1 MNKLFSFLIILS
13 ILFLFACGSNE
24 KKDEKESDDKISNQ
38 ENNSGVEKDKKKEN
52 QEEGDE
58 EDDNGNDFMKGMK
71 NFTDMMKEGS
81 KVETVDFRKLKELLP
96 EELDGMNRTSASGE
110 KTNSF
115 GVKVSQSEGNYKS
128 EDGQQSIKITIID
141 LGSMKG
147 LTGMALFAWTMA
159 DIDKETEDG
168 YEKTTE
174 FKGYK
179 AFEKYNTT
187 DKNGDL
193 EVIVGDRFMVKG
205 EGWGVD
211 MDAIHNAVGEVDLGA
226 LEGMK
231 NEGKDN
237 S

>member
-1 MNKLFSFLIILS
+1 MNKLISFLIVFS
-13 ILFLFACGSNE
+13 ILILFGCGSNE
-24 KKDEKESDDKISNQ
+24 SKNDQKSGDQTMNQGDQTNKNEDKDDEDKSDN
-38 ENNSGVEKDKKKEN
+38 
-52 QEEGDE
+52 
-58 EDDNGNDFMKGMK
+58 DNDYMKGMK
-71 NFTDMMKEGS
+71 NFTDMMKKGS
-81 KVETVDFRKLKELLP
+81 KVEAIDFRKLKELLP
-96 EELDGMNRTSASGE
+96 EELDGMIRTNAKGE
-110 KTNSF
+110 KTNAM
-115 GVKVSQSEGNYKS
+115 GVNISQSEGKYET
-128 EDGQQSIKITIID
+128 EDGKQNIKISIID
-141 LGSMKG
+141 FGSMKG

-159 DIDKETEDG
+159 DIDKETDDG

-187 DKNGDL
+187 NKSGDL
-193 EVIVGDRFMVKG
+193 EVLVGERFMVKG

-211 MDAIHNAVGEVDLGA
+211 MDAIHDALGEIDLGT

>member
-1 MNKLFSFLIILS
+1 MNKLISFLTILS
-13 ILFLFACGSNE
+13 ILFLFGCGSNE
-24 KKDEKESDDKISNQ
+24 KQNNQKSGDQVSNQ
-38 ENNSGVEKDKKKEN
+38 DDNSGVDEDEK
-52 QEEGDE
+52 Q
-58 EDDNGNDFMKGMK
+58 DNGKEDENDFMKGMK
-71 NFTDMMKEGS
+71 NFTDMMKQGS

-115 GVKVSQSEGNYKS
+115 GIKVSQSEGKYKS
-128 EDGQQSIKITIID
+128 EDGEQNIKITIID

-159 DIDKETEDG
+159 EIDKETEDG

-179 AFEKYNTT
+179 AFEKYNTKN
-187 DKNGDL
+187 KNGDL

-205 EGWGVD
+205 EGWGIN
-211 MDAIHNAVGEVDLGA
+211 MDDIHNALSLIDFSS
-226 LEGMK
+226 LESMK
-231 NEGKDN
+231 NEGKKD

>member
-1 MNKLFSFLIILS
+1 MNKLISLLAVFSVLIFFS
-13 ILFLFACGSNE
+13 CSSNE
-24 KKDEKESDDKISNQ
+24 KKDEQKSGDQVSKQD
-38 ENNSGVEKDKKKEN
+38 ENTETDKDKKKDNEN
-52 QEEGDE
+52 DGDK
-58 EDDNGNDFMKGMK
+58 DDNDFIQGMK
-71 NFTDMMKEGS
+71 NFTDMMKKGS

-96 EELDGMNRTSASGE
+96 EELDGMKRTGASGE

-115 GVKVSQSEGNYKS
+115 GIKVSQSEGNYKS
-128 EDGQQSIKITIID
+128 EDGQQNIKITITD

-159 DIDKETEDG
+159 DIDKETDDG

-193 EVIVGDRFMVKG
+193 EIIVGDRFMVKG

-211 MDAIHNAVGEVDLGA
+211 MDAIHNALGAIDLGA
-226 LEGMK
+226 LESMK

>member
-1 MNKLFSFLIILS
+1 MNKLISFLTILS
-13 ILFLFACGSNE
+13 ILFLFGCGSNE
-24 KKDEKESDDKISNQ
+24 KQNNQKSGDQVSNQ
-38 ENNSGVEKDKKKEN
+38 DDNSGVDEDEK
-52 QEEGDE
+52 Q
-58 EDDNGNDFMKGMK
+58 DNGKEDENDFMKGMK
-71 NFTDMMKEGS
+71 NFTDMMKQGS

-115 GVKVSQSEGNYKS
+115 GIKVSQSEGKYKS
-128 EDGQQSIKITIID
+128 EDGEQNIKITIID

-159 DIDKETEDG
+159 EIDKETEDG

-179 AFEKYNTT
+179 AFEKYNTKN
-187 DKNGDL
+187 KNGDL
-193 EVIVGDRFMVKG
+193 EVLVGDRFMVKG

-211 MDAIHNAVGEVDLGA
+211 MDEIHNALGLIDFGS
-226 LEGMK
+226 LESMK
-231 NEGKDN
+231 NEGKKD

>member
-1 MNKLFSFLIILS
+1 MNKLISFLTILS
-13 ILFLFACGSNE
+13 ILFLFGCGSNE
-24 KKDEKESDDKISNQ
+24 KQNNQKSGDQVSNQDDNPGVDEDEKQ
-38 ENNSGVEKDKKKEN
+38 
-52 QEEGDE
+52 
-58 EDDNGNDFMKGMK
+58 DNGKEDENDFMKGMK
-71 NFTDMMKEGS
+71 NFTDMMKQGS

-115 GVKVSQSEGNYKS
+115 GIKDSQSEGKYKS
-128 EDGQQSIKITIID
+128 EDGEQNIKITIID

-159 DIDKETEDG
+159 EIDKETEDG

-179 AFEKYNTT
+179 AFEKYNTKN
-187 DKNGDL
+187 KNGDL

-211 MDAIHNAVGEVDLGA
+211 MDDIHNALSLIDFSS
-226 LEGMK
+226 LESMK
-231 NEGKDN
+231 NEGKKD

>member
-1 MNKLFSFLIILS
+1 
-13 ILFLFACGSNE
+13 
-24 KKDEKESDDKISNQ
+24 
-38 ENNSGVEKDKKKEN
+38 
-52 QEEGDE
+52 
-58 EDDNGNDFMKGMK
+58 
-71 NFTDMMKEGS
+71 
-81 KVETVDFRKLKELLP
+81 LKELLP

-115 GVKVSQSEGNYKS
+115 GIKVSQSEGKYKS
-128 EDGQQSIKITIID
+128 EDGEQNIKITIID

-159 DIDKETEDG
+159 EIDKETEDG

-179 AFEKYNTT
+179 AFEKYNTKN
-187 DKNGDL
+187 KNGDL

-211 MDAIHNAVGEVDLGA
+211 MDDIHNALSLIDFSS
-226 LEGMK
+226 LESMK
-231 NEGKDN
+231 NEGKKD

>member
-1 MNKLFSFLIILS
+1 MNKLISFFTILS
-13 ILFLFACGSNE
+13 IFFFFGCSSNE
-24 KKDEKESDDKISNQ
+24 KQDNQKSEDQISNQ
-38 ENNSGVEKDKKKEN
+38 DDNSRVDEDKKQDNEKE
-52 QEEGDE
+52 DE
-58 EDDNGNDFMKGMK
+58 ENDGNDFMKGMK
-71 NFTDMMKEGS
+71 NFTDMMKQGS

-96 EELDGMNRTSASGE
+96 EELDDMKRTGASGE

-115 GVKVSQSEGNYKS
+115 GVKVSQTEGKYKS
-128 EDGQQSIKITIID
+128 EDGQQNIKITIID

-159 DIDKETEDG
+159 DIDKETEDE

-179 AFEKYNTT
+179 AFEKYNS
-187 DKNGDL
+187 KNKSGDL
-193 EVIVGDRFMVKG
+193 EVLVGDRFMVKG

-211 MDAIHNAVGEVDLGA
+211 MEDIHNALDLVDFSS

-231 NEGKDN
+231 NEGKKE

>member
-1 MNKLFSFLIILS
+1 MNKLISFLTILS
-13 ILFLFACGSNE
+13 ILFLFGCGSNE
-24 KKDEKESDDKISNQ
+24 KQDNQKSGDQVSNQDDKSGVNEDEKQ
-38 ENNSGVEKDKKKEN
+38 
-52 QEEGDE
+52 
-58 EDDNGNDFMKGMK
+58 DNGKEDENDFMKGMK
-71 NFTDMMKEGS
+71 NFTDMMKQGS

-96 EELDGMNRTSASGE
+96 EELNGMNRTSASGE

-115 GVKVSQSEGNYKS
+115 GIKVSQSEGKYKS
-128 EDGQQSIKITIID
+128 EDGEQNIKITIID

-159 DIDKETEDG
+159 EIDKETEDG

-179 AFEKYNTT
+179 AFEKYNTKN
-187 DKNGDL
+187 KNGDL
-193 EVIVGDRFMVKG
+193 EVLVGDRFMVKG

-211 MDAIHNAVGEVDLGA
+211 MDEIHNALGLIDFGS
-226 LEGMK
+226 LESMK
-231 NEGKDN
+231 NEGKKD

>member
-1 MNKLFSFLIILS
+1 MNKLISFLTILS
-13 ILFLFACGSNE
+13 ILFLFGCGSNE
-24 KKDEKESDDKISNQ
+24 KQNNQKSGDQVSNQ
-38 ENNSGVEKDKKKEN
+38 DDNSGVDEDEK
-52 QEEGDE
+52 Q
-58 EDDNGNDFMKGMK
+58 DNGKEDENDFMKGMK
-71 NFTDMMKEGS
+71 NFTDMMKQGS

-115 GVKVSQSEGNYKS
+115 GIKVSQSEGKYKS
-128 EDGQQSIKITIID
+128 EDGEQNIKITIID

-159 DIDKETEDG
+159 EIDKETEDG

-179 AFEKYNTT
+179 AFEKYNTKN
-187 DKNGDL
+187 KNGDL

-211 MDAIHNAVGEVDLGA
+211 MDDIHNALSLIDFSS
-226 LEGMK
+226 LESMK
-231 NEGKDN
+231 NEGKKD

>member
-1 MNKLFSFLIILS
+1 MNKLISFLTILS
-13 ILFLFACGSNE
+13 ILFLFGCGSNE
-24 KKDEKESDDKISNQ
+24 KQDNQKSGDQVSNQDDKSGVNEDEKQ
-38 ENNSGVEKDKKKEN
+38 
-52 QEEGDE
+52 
-58 EDDNGNDFMKGMK
+58 DNGKEDENDFMKGMK
-71 NFTDMMKEGS
+71 NFTDMMKQGS

-115 GVKVSQSEGNYKS
+115 GIKVSQSEGKYKS
-128 EDGQQSIKITIID
+128 EDGEQNIKITIID

-159 DIDKETEDG
+159 EIDKETEDG

-179 AFEKYNTT
+179 AFEKYNTKN
-187 DKNGDL
+187 KNGDL
-193 EVIVGDRFMVKG
+193 EVLVGDRFMVKG

-211 MDAIHNAVGEVDLGA
+211 MDEIHNALGLIDFGS
-226 LEGMK
+226 LESMK
-231 NEGKDN
+231 NEGKKD

>member
-1 MNKLFSFLIILS
+1 MYKLISFLIILS
-13 ILFLFACGSNE
+13 ILVLFACGSNE
-24 KKDEKESDDKISNQ
+24 KNEQKSGDKVSNQ
-38 ENNSGVEKDKKKEN
+38 DNNSEVDNDKKKEN
-52 QEEGDE
+52 DKESDK
-58 EDDNGNDFMKGMK
+58 EDDDGNDFMKGMK
-71 NFTDMMKEGS
+71 DFTDMMKKGS

-96 EELDGMNRTSASGE
+96 EELDGMKRTGASGE

-115 GVKVSQSEGNYKS
+115 GIKVSQSEGNYKS
-128 EDGQQSIKITIID
+128 EDGQQSINITIID

-187 DKNGDL
+187 DKNGEL

>member
-1 MNKLFSFLIILS
+1 
-13 ILFLFACGSNE
+13 
-24 KKDEKESDDKISNQ
+24 
-38 ENNSGVEKDKKKEN
+38 
-52 QEEGDE
+52 
-58 EDDNGNDFMKGMK
+58 MKGMED
-71 NFTDMMKEGS
+71 FTDMMKNGS

-96 EELDGMNRTSASGE
+96 EELDGMERKGASGE

-115 GVKVSQSEGNYKS
+115 GIKVSQSEGNYKS

-174 FKGYK
+174 FKGHK

-211 MDAIHNAVGEVDLGA
+211 MDAIHNAVGSVDLSV

-231 NEGKDN
+231 IEGKDN

>member
-1 MNKLFSFLIILS
+1 MNKLISFLTILS
-13 ILFLFACGSNE
+13 ILFLFGCGSNE
-24 KKDEKESDDKISNQ
+24 KQNNQKSGDQVSNQ
-38 ENNSGVEKDKKKEN
+38 DDNSGVDEDEK
-52 QEEGDE
+52 Q
-58 EDDNGNDFMKGMK
+58 DNGKEDENDFMKGMK
-71 NFTDMMKEGS
+71 NFTDMMKQGS

-96 EELDGMNRTSASGE
+96 EELNGMNRTSASGE

-115 GVKVSQSEGNYKS
+115 GIKVSQSEGKYKS
-128 EDGQQSIKITIID
+128 EDGEQNIKITIID

-159 DIDKETEDG
+159 EIDKETEDG

-179 AFEKYNTT
+179 AFEKYNTKN
-187 DKNGDL
+187 KNGDL

-205 EGWGVD
+205 EGWGIN
-211 MDAIHNAVGEVDLGA
+211 MDDIHNALSLIDFSS
-226 LEGMK
+226 LESMK
-231 NEGKDN
+231 NEGKKD

>member
-1 MNKLFSFLIILS
+1 MNKLISFLTILS
-13 ILFLFACGSNE
+13 ILFLFGCGSNE
-24 KKDEKESDDKISNQ
+24 KQDNQKSGDQVSNQDDKSGVNEDEKQ
-38 ENNSGVEKDKKKEN
+38 
-52 QEEGDE
+52 
-58 EDDNGNDFMKGMK
+58 DNGKEDENDFMKGMK
-71 NFTDMMKEGS
+71 NFTDMMKQGS

-96 EELDGMNRTSASGE
+96 EELNGMNRTSASGE

-115 GVKVSQSEGNYKS
+115 GIKVSQSEGKYKS
-128 EDGQQSIKITIID
+128 EDGEQNIKITIID

-159 DIDKETEDG
+159 EIDKETEDG

-179 AFEKYNTT
+179 AFEKYNTKN
-187 DKNGDL
+187 KNGDL

-211 MDAIHNAVGEVDLGA
+211 MDDVHNALSLIDFSS
-226 LEGMK
+226 LESMK
-231 NEGKDN
+231 NEGKKD

>member
-1 MNKLFSFLIILS
+1 MNKLISFLTILS
-13 ILFLFACGSNE
+13 ILFLFGCGSNE
-24 KKDEKESDDKISNQ
+24 KQNNQKSGDQVSNQDDNPGVDEDEKQ
-38 ENNSGVEKDKKKEN
+38 
-52 QEEGDE
+52 
-58 EDDNGNDFMKGMK
+58 DNGKEDENDFMKGMK
-71 NFTDMMKEGS
+71 NFTDMMKQGS

-115 GVKVSQSEGNYKS
+115 GIKVSQSEGKYKS
-128 EDGQQSIKITIID
+128 EDGEQNIKITIID

-159 DIDKETEDG
+159 EIDKETEDG

-179 AFEKYNTT
+179 AFEKYNTKN
-187 DKNGDL
+187 KNGDL

-211 MDAIHNAVGEVDLGA
+211 MDDIHNALSLIDFSS
-226 LEGMK
+226 LESMK
-231 NEGKDN
+231 NEGKKD

>member
-1 MNKLFSFLIILS
+1 MNKLISFLTILS
-13 ILFLFACGSNE
+13 ILFLFGCGSNE
-24 KKDEKESDDKISNQ
+24 KQNNQKSGDQVSNQDDNPGVDEDEKQ
-38 ENNSGVEKDKKKEN
+38 
-52 QEEGDE
+52 
-58 EDDNGNDFMKGMK
+58 DNGKEDENDFMKGMK
-71 NFTDMMKEGS
+71 NFTDMMKQGS

-115 GVKVSQSEGNYKS
+115 GIKVSQSEGKYKS
-128 EDGQQSIKITIID
+128 EDGEQNIKITIID

-159 DIDKETEDG
+159 EIDKEAEDG

-179 AFEKYNTT
+179 AFEKYNTKN
-187 DKNGDL
+187 KNGDL

-211 MDAIHNAVGEVDLGA
+211 MDDIHNALSLIDFSS
-226 LEGMK
+226 LESMK
-231 NEGKDN
+231 NEGKKD

>member
-1 MNKLFSFLIILS
+1 MNKLISFLTILS
-13 ILFLFACGSNE
+13 ILFLFGCGSNE
-24 KKDEKESDDKISNQ
+24 KQNNQKSGDQVSNQ
-38 ENNSGVEKDKKKEN
+38 DDNSGVDEDEK
-52 QEEGDE
+52 Q
-58 EDDNGNDFMKGMK
+58 DNGKEDENDFMKGMK
-71 NFTDMMKEGS
+71 NFTDMMKQGS

-115 GVKVSQSEGNYKS
+115 GIKVSQSEGKYKS
-128 EDGQQSIKITIID
+128 EDGEQNIKITIID

-159 DIDKETEDG
+159 EIDKETEDG

-179 AFEKYNTT
+179 SFEKYNTKN
-187 DKNGDL
+187 KNGDL

-211 MDAIHNAVGEVDLGA
+211 MDDIHNALSLIDFSS
-226 LEGMK
+226 LESMK
-231 NEGKDN
+231 NEGKKD

>member
-1 MNKLFSFLIILS
+1 MNKLISFLIIFS
-13 ILFLFACGSNE
+13 ILILFGCGGNDSKNDQKPDDQTMNQGDKPNE
-24 KKDEKESDDKISNQ
+24 DKDQKDRDDEDKSDD
-38 ENNSGVEKDKKKEN
+38 NNDY
-52 QEEGDE
+52 
-58 EDDNGNDFMKGMK
+58 MKGMK
-71 NFTDMMKEGS
+71 NFTDMMKQGS
-81 KVETVDFRKLKELLP
+81 KVESVDFRKLKELIP
-96 EELDGMNRTSASGE
+96 EELDGMKRTSAKGE

-115 GVKVSQSEGNYKS
+115 GIKVSQAEGDFKS
-128 EDGQQSIKITIID
+128 EDGQQNIKLTIID

-159 DIDKETEDG
+159 DIDKETDDG

-174 FKGYK
+174 FEGYK
-179 AFEKYNTT
+179 AFEKYNTSS
-187 DKNGDL
+187 NSGDL

-211 MDAIHNAVGEVDLGA
+211 MDAIHNAVRSIDLGS

-231 NEGKDN
+231 DEGKDN

>member
-1 MNKLFSFLIILS
+1 MYKLISFFIILS
-13 ILFLFACGSNE
+13 ILVLFACGSNE
-24 KKDEKESDDKISNQ
+24 KNEQKSGDKVSNQ
-38 ENNSGVEKDKKKEN
+38 DNNSEVDNDKKKEN
-52 QEEGDE
+52 DKESDK
-58 EDDNGNDFMKGMK
+58 EDDDGNDFMKGMK
-71 NFTDMMKEGS
+71 DFTDMMKKGS

-96 EELDGMNRTSASGE
+96 EELDGMKRTGASGE

-115 GVKVSQSEGNYKS
+115 GIKVSQSEGNYKS
-128 EDGQQSIKITIID
+128 EDGQQSINITIID

-168 YEKTTE
+168 YEKTME

-187 DKNGDL
+187 DKNGEL

-211 MDAIHNAVGEVDLGA
+211 MDAIHNAVGSVDLGA